1 MPGGGAELPGKRDR
15 SGGVTMDEKKTQ
27 APAPEA
33 APLQTPEVDAA
44 PALPQP
50 QPSPV
55 PPTAV

>member
-27 APAPEA
+27 TPAPEA
-33 APLQTPEVDAA
+33 APLQAPEVDAA

-50 QPSPV
+50 QPPPV

>member
-1 MPGGGAELPGKRDR
+1 
-15 SGGVTMDEKKTQ
+15 MDEKKTQ

-33 APLQTPEVDAA
+33 VPLQTPEVDAA

-50 QPSPV
+50 QPPPV

>member
-15 SGGVTMDEKKTQ
+15 SGGVTMEKKQ
-27 APAPEA
+27 APVPPPEA

-50 QPSPV
+50 QPPPV

>member
-1 MPGGGAELPGKRDR
+1 
-15 SGGVTMDEKKTQ
+15 MDEKKTQ
-27 APAPEA
+27 VPAPEA

-50 QPSPV
+50 PPV

>member
-1 MPGGGAELPGKRDR
+1 
-15 SGGVTMDEKKTQ
+15 MDEKKAQT
-27 APAPEA
+27 PAPEA

-50 QPSPV
+50 QPPPV

>member
-15 SGGVTMDEKKTQ
+15 SGGVTMEEKKTQ

-33 APLQTPEVDAA
+33 VPLQTPEVDAA

-50 QPSPV
+50 QPPPV

>member
-15 SGGVTMDEKKTQ
+15 GGGVTMDEKKTQ

-33 APLQTPEVDAA
+33 SPLQTPEVDAA

-50 QPSPV
+50 QPPPV

>member
-1 MPGGGAELPGKRDR
+1 
-15 SGGVTMDEKKTQ
+15 MDEKKTQ

-33 APLQTPEVDAA
+33 APLQPPEVDAA

-50 QPSPV
+50 QPPPV